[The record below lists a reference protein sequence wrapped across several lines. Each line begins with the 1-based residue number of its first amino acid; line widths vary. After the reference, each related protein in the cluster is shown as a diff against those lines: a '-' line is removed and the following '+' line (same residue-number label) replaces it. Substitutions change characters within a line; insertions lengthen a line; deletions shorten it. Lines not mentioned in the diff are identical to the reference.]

1 MVGVVACVGDNTVVV
16 VAEGEFRK
24 PGVVVERKRLEDTA
38 VDGEETFVD
47 YRSQVVV
54 VVVVV
59 GIVEVDML
67 ALHPSFYLENS

>member
-1 MVGVVACVGDNTVVV
+1 M
-16 VAEGEFRK
+16 
-24 PGVVVERKRLEDTA
+24 EDTA

-47 YRSQVVV
+47 YRSQVV

-67 ALHPSFYLENS
+67 ALHPSFYLENSYYFVLVACYPSFVAAFRTVAAVVVAASIVSY